1 MDLATGQVA
10 EHREA
15 TPRGRSSGTHLCLLY
30 ENEEERREVIA
41 RFIELGIAGN
51 ERVAYFAETDPELI
65 PSWLAE
71 HGVQVPQA
79 PQFTVSSTEEIY
91 YPHGEFHVERMF
103 PFWRA
108 FLTEAEGLDLDGARA
123 TGETSWSREVPGG
136 ERIVEYEAKLNTLLL
151 DLPVTALC
159 QYDVHRFDGAT
170 ILDILRVH
178 PLMLIAGQVVAN
190 PYYVGHEQ
198 FLGQRKPVAE

>member
-1 MDLATGQVA
+1 
-10 EHREA
+10 
-15 TPRGRSSGTHLCLLY
+15 
-30 ENEEERREVIA
+30 
-41 RFIELGIAGN
+41 
-51 ERVAYFAETDPELI
+51 
-65 PSWLAE
+65 
-71 HGVQVPQA
+71 
-79 PQFTVSSTEEIY
+79 
-91 YPHGEFHVERMF
+91 MF

-136 ERIVEYEAKLNTLLL
+136 ELIVEYEAKLNTLLL

-198 FLGQRKPVAE
+198 FLGHRNPVAE